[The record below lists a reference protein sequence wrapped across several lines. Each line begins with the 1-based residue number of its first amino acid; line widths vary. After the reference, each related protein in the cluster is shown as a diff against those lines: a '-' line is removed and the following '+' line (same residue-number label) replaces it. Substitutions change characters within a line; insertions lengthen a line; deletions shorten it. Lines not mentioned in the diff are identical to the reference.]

1 MMKRILILGLAAV
14 AAVSQATVL
23 TFDIDGNSAGQALQQ
38 EYGDNVTAADMGI
51 FHYDI
56 SNGTTPDIA
65 VSYAGT
71 PGSQPDVN
79 WWSTGY
85 SDLTNVMEYEPD
97 GLPLFS
103 VTFTGSNG
111 FNAVLNSFDLGNFGG
126 AVTLPGLT
134 VRDGSGAVLW
144 QMTDIAV
151 ASSSNPHLSFN
162 VGGVSAPVLTLE
174 VNVTGLGGNSDNIGL
189 DNISFG
195 QEAVP
200 EPFTMAGITG
210 LGLLAARR
218 KRS

>member
-1 MMKRILILGLAAV
+1 MKRILILGMVAV
-14 AAVSQATVL
+14 AAFSQATVL
-23 TFDIDGNSAGQALQQ
+23 TFDIDGNSAGQVLQQ
-38 EYGDNVTAADMGI
+38 GYGDNVTAADMGT
-51 FHYDI
+51 FHYGI
-56 SNGTTPDIA
+56 SNGTTPDIT

-71 PGSQPDVN
+71 PGNQADVN
-79 WWSTGY
+79 WWNTGY

-111 FNAVLNSFDLGNFGG
+111 MNAVLNSFDLGNFGG

-134 VRDGSGAVLW
+134 VRDESGAVLW
-144 QMTDIAV
+144 QMTNIAV
-151 ASSSNPHLSFN
+151 GSSATPHLSFD
-162 VGGVSAPVLTLE
+162 VGGLSASVLTLE
-174 VNVTGLGGNSDNIGL
+174 VDLTGLGGNSDNIGL

-200 EPFTMAGITG
+200 EPFTMTGIAV

-218 KRS
+218 RK